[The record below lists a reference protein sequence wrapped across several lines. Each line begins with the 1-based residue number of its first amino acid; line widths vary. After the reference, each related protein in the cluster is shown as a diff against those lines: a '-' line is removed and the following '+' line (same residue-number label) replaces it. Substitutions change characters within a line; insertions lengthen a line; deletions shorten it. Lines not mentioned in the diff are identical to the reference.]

1 MAIVVPT
8 LSRDG
13 YITNIE
19 DTMRKI
25 FEYYLV
31 SQYSQSDT
39 FRGEVVSITYDLEM
53 GNNIGDKRD
62 NINRSLSKLFT
73 RYFINPTIDVNID
86 SSKGSTIT
94 IAIKITTIINNKTY
108 ILSNIVSSHKNI
120 ITSIDDALSSIHIS

>member
-1 MAIVVPT
+1 MKIVVPT

-13 YITNIE
+13 YISNTE

-31 SQYSQSDT
+31 SEYSQSNT

-53 GNNIGDKRD
+53 GANVGDKRD

-73 RYFINPTIDVNID
+73 RYFDNPDISVNID
-86 SSKGSTIT
+86 TKHDPKLNIT
-94 IAIKITTIINNKTY
+94 IKISVIINNRTY
-108 ILSNIVSSHKNI
+108 ILSNNISSTKNI
-120 ITSIDDALSSIHIS
+120 INSIDDAVASIHIS

>member
-13 YITNIE
+13 YISNVE

-53 GNNIGDKRD
+53 GNNVGDKRD

-73 RYFINPTIDVNID
+73 RYFFNPTIDVSID
-86 SSKGSTIT
+86 TSKEPIIIIT
-94 IAIKITTIINNKTY
+94 IKVTVIINNKTY
-108 ILSNIVSSHKNI
+108 ILSNTVSSQKNI
-120 ITSIDDALSSIHIS
+120 ITSIDDALASIHIS

>member
-13 YITNIE
+13 YISNVE

-53 GNNIGDKRD
+53 GNNVGDKRD

-73 RYFINPTIDVNID
+73 RYFFNPTIDVNID
-86 SSKGSTIT
+86 TSKEPIIIIT
-94 IAIKITTIINNKTY
+94 IKVTVIINNKTY
-108 ILSNIVSSHKNI
+108 ILSNTVSSQKNI
-120 ITSIDDALSSIHIS
+120 ITSIDDALASIHIS